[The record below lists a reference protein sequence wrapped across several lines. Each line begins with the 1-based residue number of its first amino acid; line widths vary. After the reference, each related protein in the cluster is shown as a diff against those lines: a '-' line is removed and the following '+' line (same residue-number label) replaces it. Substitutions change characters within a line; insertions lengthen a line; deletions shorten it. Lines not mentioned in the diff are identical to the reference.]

1 MVDIGATFDYYCS
14 DMTRTYV
21 AGKPTE
27 RQQHIYTVVKRA
39 QDAAFDAM
47 QLGAPVAEV
56 DAAARS
62 VICAAG
68 FGDFF
73 VHRVGHGVGLEVHE
87 PPSMHAQN
95 KDTLKAGNVVTDEP
109 GIYLTGFGGIRIE
122 DTVLITEWG
131 PERLTHGPYSLTS
144 P

>member
-1 MVDIGATFDYYCS
+1 
-14 DMTRTYV
+14 MTRTYV

-27 RQQHIYTVVKRA
+27 RQQQIYDVVKRA

-47 QLGAPVAEV
+47 QPDAVIADV
-56 DAAARS
+56 DAAARG

-68 FGDFF
+68 FGEFF

-87 PPSMHAQN
+87 PPSMHALN
-95 KDTLKAGNVVTDEP
+95 KDTLKVGNVVTDEP
-109 GIYLTGFGGIRIE
+109 GVYLPGFGGIRIE
-122 DTVLITEWG
+122 DTVLITVRG
-131 PERLTHGPYSLTS
+131 PERLTRGPYRLTN